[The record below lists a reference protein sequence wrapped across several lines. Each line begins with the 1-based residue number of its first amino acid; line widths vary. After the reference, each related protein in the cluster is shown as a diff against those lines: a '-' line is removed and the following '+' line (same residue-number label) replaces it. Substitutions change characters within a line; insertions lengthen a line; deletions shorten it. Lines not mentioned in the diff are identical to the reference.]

1 MTYQEIIEKI
11 KSELQKAM
19 DDFKAETMKL
29 RSNRLSP
36 ALLEDVEANCFGSF
50 LPMKQLGAITNAGPR
65 ELMVELWDKS
75 YVEGAV
81 KAVEQAGLNLGV
93 RINDKTIY
101 FSAPPLTE
109 ETRLEVIKLL
119 DKIKEEAFQGV
130 RRLRD
135 KAWKDLQDACVRSE
149 LREDDK
155 FKGRDKLDETTRE
168 YREKMEEIAKRKE
181 EEIKG

>member
-1 MTYQEIIEKI
+1 MTYQEVVEKI
-11 KSELQKAM
+11 KIELQKAV
-19 DDFKAETMKL
+19 DDFKAETLKL
-29 RSNRLSP
+29 RSGRLSP
-36 ALLEDVEANCFGSF
+36 ALLEDVEVNCFGSF
-50 LPMKQLGAITNAGPR
+50 MPMKQLGAIANASPR

-75 YVEGAV
+75 YVEGVV
-81 KAVEQAGLNLGV
+81 KAVEQAELNLGV

-109 ETRLEVIKLL
+109 ESRQNVIKLL
-119 DKIKEEAFQGV
+119 DKMKEEAFQIL
-130 RRLRD
+130 RRFRD
-135 KAWKDLQDACVRSE
+135 KAWKEIQDACTKGE

-181 EEIKG
+181 EEIRG

>member
-11 KSELQKAM
+11 NAGLQKAV
-19 DDFKAETMKL
+19 DDFKAEAAKL

-36 ALLEDVEANCFGSF
+36 ALLEDVEVNCFGSF
-50 LPMKQLGAITNAGPR
+50 MPMKQLGAIANASPR
-65 ELMVELWDKS
+65 ELTVELWDKS
-75 YVEGAV
+75 YVEGVV
-81 KAVEQAGLNLGV
+81 KAVEQAELNLGV
-93 RINDKTIY
+93 RIDDKTIY

-109 ETRLEVIKLL
+109 ESRQNVIKLL
-119 DKIKEEAFQGV
+119 DKMKEEAFQV
-130 RRLRD
+130 LRRFRD
-135 KAWKDLQDACVRSE
+135 KAWKDMQDACVRGE

-155 FKGRDKLDETTRE
+155 FRGRDKLDETTRE